1 MRSMQRFRT
10 RKALAIGV
18 AALAVVGGGG
28 AAIAASEHSSSPGR
42 SFLDSVARH
51 LGISSQ
57 KLEDATK
64 AAAVDQVDAALKDGK
79 ITQAEADAL
88 KQRIES
94 GDYPPFFGP
103 FLGPK
108 LGPGFGHFHGG
119 PPFLFGEKLSAAADY
134 LRLTEAELRT
144 KLNSGQTLAEIAKAQ
159 GKSVDGLKQTLLD
172 ETKSKLDQLV
182 KNGDLTQ
189 AEADAMYQ
197 RFQSHID
204 DLIQNGMFRFRD
216 DDHLGRAPGARP
228 FW

>member
-64 AAAVDQVDAALKDGK
+64 AAAVDEVDAALKDGK

-94 GDYPPFFGP
+94 GDCPPFFGP

-119 PPFLFGEKLSAAADY
+119 PPFLIGEKLSAAADY